1 MSHQVPDLL
10 HVAAVIKERAAHV
23 ADSRSAPTSSV
34 SHGSKTKRHKIS
46 EIWTSV
52 YSAAALTQ
60 ACIVQFSA
68 QRGGTKHLPAFLC
81 AAGDYI
87 RSDICLVRKHM
98 ISRPVLEAEE
108 FPVRRV

>member
-1 MSHQVPDLL
+1 M
-10 HVAAVIKERAAHV
+10 AAVIKEHAAQV
-23 ADSRSAPTSSV
+23 ADSQCAPTSSV

-60 ACIVQFSA
+60 ACITQFSA
-68 QRGGTKHLPAFLC
+68 QRGGIKHRPAFLC
-81 AAGDYI
+81 AACVAGDYI
-87 RSDICLVRKHM
+87 KSDVCLVRKHM